1 MIKIFARIILSV
13 IILRGCVDLYRIDV
27 NGSQGIRQVSF
38 STTSFYFLLVF
49 DQDFIND
56 QMIGERNFQIFVV

>member
-56 QMIGERNFQIFVV
+56 QMIGEQNFQIFVV